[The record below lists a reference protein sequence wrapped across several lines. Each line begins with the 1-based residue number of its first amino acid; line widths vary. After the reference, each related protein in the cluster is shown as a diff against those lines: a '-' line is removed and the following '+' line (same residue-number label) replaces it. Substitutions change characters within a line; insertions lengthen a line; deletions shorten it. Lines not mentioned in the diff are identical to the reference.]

1 MAYFSH
7 FVLTFVYNIVYK
19 LNKILLLYPLTNY
32 RFCARMSTLSYTNM
46 PDDINQKEQ
55 KELIR
60 VSISEA
66 ARLFGVNAQTIRRA
80 IRSQEVTYVVVAG
93 RYKLN
98 FESLVKWS
106 QRHTTVKNK
115 LQKRGIGQYVDKW
128 KIKNPLYSPNPKSV
142 PQKTNEP
149 GKTTTPGTN
158 NEQTIKPAT
167 PQG

>member
-1 MAYFSH
+1 MF
-7 FVLTFVYNIVYK
+7 
-19 LNKILLLYPLTNY
+19 
-32 RFCARMSTLSYTNM
+32 TLSYTIM
-46 PDDINQKEQ
+46 SDDQIQKEQ

-60 VSISEA
+60 VSVSEA

-80 IRSQEVTYVVVAG
+80 IQSQEVTYVVVAG

-142 PQKTNEP
+142 KKTPAGTQPEAKPIGSELNDAKNPPQS
-149 GKTTTPGTN
+149 
-158 NEQTIKPAT
+158 
-167 PQG
+167 